1 MSTYNKQEIAA
12 VLQVADILNKKGTA
26 EKINVSQ
33 FCREA
38 GISRKNAYKHRNNID
53 TSEQFYKQQ
62 LVKLEQ
68 ENTQLKQKLQLA
80 EQRAREA
87 DIHDQCREFL
97 KQYNLNKKKPK
108 RRKEL
113 IKSYNKLAVSH
124 GLAPLDFWE

>member
-1 MSTYNKQEIAA
+1 MSPYSKQEIAA
-12 VLQVADILNKKGTA
+12 VLQAAEILNKKEGG
-26 EKINVSQ
+26 EKINISQ

-62 LVKLEQ
+62 LAKLEQ
-68 ENTQLKQKLQLA
+68 ENAQLKQQLELA
-80 EQRAREA
+80 EQRAHEA
-87 DIHDQCREFL
+87 GIHDQCREFL
-97 KQYNLNKKKPK
+97 KQYNLNKKNPE

-124 GLAPLDFWE
+124 GLAPLPFWE